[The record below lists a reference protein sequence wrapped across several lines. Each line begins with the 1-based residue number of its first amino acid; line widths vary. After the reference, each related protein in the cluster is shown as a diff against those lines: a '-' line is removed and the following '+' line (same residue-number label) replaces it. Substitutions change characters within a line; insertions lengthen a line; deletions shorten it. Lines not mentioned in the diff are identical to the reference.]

1 MVKGS
6 QKEKLKNLVSAWK
19 KSGYRIGFVP
29 TMGALHEGH
38 LDLVRR
44 ARRECDRVIVS
55 IFVNPLQFNNS
66 EDLQR
71 YPRMPEKDSELLE
84 QEGIDFLYLPEDN
97 SFYEAPAIVKIDFG
111 TAGNLLEGAMRP
123 GHFSGV
129 GIVLARLFNL
139 TQPDRAYFG
148 AKDLQQVAIV
158 NLLVRDLGFPLTVVR
173 CPTRRET
180 SGLAMS
186 SRNLRLSVAG
196 REIASRLYHSLR
208 LAADAGAEDPN
219 NSKDLAMNYLRDFPA
234 IEIEYLEWV
243 DSETME
249 VWNGIGQVPDLPAVC
264 IAARVE
270 GIRLIDNII
279 PGE

>member
-1 MVKGS
+1 
-6 QKEKLKNLVSAWK
+6 
-19 KSGYRIGFVP
+19 
-29 TMGALHEGH
+29 MGALHEGH